1 MNEHKS
7 QPETSMSL
15 RGSDGEDVLVSLE
28 TANEV
33 YREYDFS
40 GRVYRIER
48 PTSVE
53 YRMDGTTHRV
63 FTLDPESNKE
73 VMHVVPAPGYFGCVV
88 RVLYQPDNI

>member
-1 MNEHKS
+1 MTLKS
-7 QPETSMSL
+7 FPPYDVTHS
-15 RGSDGEDVLVSLE
+15 GEDVLVSLE

-53 YRMDGTTHRV
+53 YRLDGTTHRV
-63 FTLDPESNKE
+63 FDHNN
-73 VMHVVPAPGYFGCVV
+73 VQHVVPAPGYFGCVV
-88 RVLYQPDNI
+88 RVLYQLDQV